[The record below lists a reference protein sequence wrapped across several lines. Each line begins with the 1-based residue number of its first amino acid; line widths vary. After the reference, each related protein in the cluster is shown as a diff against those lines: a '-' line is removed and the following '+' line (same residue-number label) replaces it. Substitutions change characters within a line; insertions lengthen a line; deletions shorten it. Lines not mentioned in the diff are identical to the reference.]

1 MVLPYLRTKSFYHGI
16 TKWNSIYMALFLFKP
31 IMFASNFSYSK

>member
-1 MVLPYLRTKSFYHGI
+1 
-16 TKWNSIYMALFLFKP
+16 MALFLFKP